1 MEEIKIMEASTK
13 AVSPE
18 DERIERVKAIA
29 TIVVT
34 AAVNIANIYGY
45 SVDADQAVSV
55 VLTIISFIAIFW
67 CWWKNQNITSRA
79 VQTQFVLDSLKELDK
94 VEAAKHGS
102 KEKE

>member
-34 AAVNIANIYGY
+34 AAVNIIFCGCRSSSQRSTYHYKFYRNLLVLVEEPEHYKPSSAN
-45 SVDADQAVSV
+45 AVC
-55 VLTIISFIAIFW
+55 F
-67 CWWKNQNITSRA
+67 
-79 VQTQFVLDSLKELDK
+79 
-94 VEAAKHGS
+94 G
-102 KEKE
+102 